1 MTGTT
6 DTSEG
11 GFDPIGFLQRLIRM
25 ETCDPPGREIEIAT
39 LVLDELRA
47 WGIEAELDEFAP
59 GRANVLGRVPGA
71 GGKPPLVLSAHLD
84 TVPVGTVPWSFPPFS
99 GAVVDGRVRGRG
111 AADMKSAV
119 AAIVAAAVALSRRAT
134 PLAGDVLLAFSAGE
148 SSNCLG
154 AKRFVEQGFQKRI
167 GALLI
172 GEPSSLDVIVAE
184 KAALWLRATARG
196 RSGHVS
202 GDPGVNAIRVMM
214 DYLRALESVAL
225 PAPAHPLL
233 DGPTL
238 RVGTIAGGS
247 AVNVTPDTCTAE
259 IDVRLAP
266 GIDPRA
272 VVALLQAAAPPEI
285 TVDMT
290 DFKPAVESAPDAP
303 FVTLCAEACRAETNR
318 VPAIKGVP
326 YFSDATVLAAG
337 LDVPFA
343 IVGPGDLGMSG
354 QPDESVSVEAVRT
367 VARIYQRVAERWLA

>member
-1 MTGTT
+1 MTSSTT
-6 DTSEG
+6 GDSG
-11 GFDPIGFLQRLIRM
+11 AFDPIGFLQRLVAM

-39 LVLDELRA
+39 LVHDELRA
-47 WGIEAELDEFAP
+47 HGIEAELDEFAP
-59 GRANVLGRVPGA
+59 GRANVLGRVPGTGVKA
-71 GGKPPLVLSAHLD
+71 PLVLSAHLD
-84 TVPVGTVPWSFPPFS
+84 TVPVGSVPWSFPPFS
-99 GAVVDGRVRGRG
+99 GAVRDGRVLGRG
-111 AADMKSAV
+111 TADMKSAV
-119 AAIVAAAVALSRRAT
+119 AAMIATAVELTKRAA

-154 AKRFVEQGFQKRI
+154 AKRFVERGFQQRI

-214 DYLRALESVAL
+214 DYLGGLDTLAL
-225 PAPAHPLL
+225 PAPEHPLL

-266 GIDPRA
+266 GIDPQS
-272 VVALLQAAAPPEI
+272 VVALLQAAAPAEI
-285 TVDMT
+285 AVEMT
-290 DFKPAVESAPDAP
+290 DFKPAVESAPDSP

-318 VPAIKGVP
+318 ASAVKGVS

-354 QPDESVSVEAVRT
+354 QPDESVSVDNVLA
-367 VARIYQRVAERWLA
+367 VARIYRRVAERWLA